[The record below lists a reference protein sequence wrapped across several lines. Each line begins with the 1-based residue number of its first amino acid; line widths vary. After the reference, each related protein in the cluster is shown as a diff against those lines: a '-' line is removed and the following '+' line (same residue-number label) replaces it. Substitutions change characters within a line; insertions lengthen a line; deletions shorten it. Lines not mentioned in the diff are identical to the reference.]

1 MNIKKFLFFSLVF
14 IAVVI
19 IQTLLPNII
28 IVHHPV
34 TLDMFLLYITVIA
47 LMYNQLSAILIGFFI
62 GLIQDFST
70 QSYMMGA
77 FAFMKSLTG
86 YLLGGINNFKQIWD
100 RKIRFLFVFGCY
112 IIHFTVYHYIYLTR
126 NQESLI
132 IGIKLVLIHS
142 LINML
147 VLWFI
152 DKFIY
157 RSKLV

>member
-1 MNIKKFLFFSLVF
+1 MNFRTLLYYSLVF

-28 IVHHPV
+28 VVHHPV
-34 TLDMFLLYITVIA
+34 TLDLFLLYLTVIA
-47 LMYNQLSAILIGFFI
+47 LTYNQLTAIVIGFI
-62 GLIQDFST
+62 MGLIQDIST
-70 QSYMMGA
+70 QSYMLGA

-86 YLLGGINNFKQIWD
+86 YLLGGINNFKQIWG

-126 NQESLI
+126 NHESLI
-132 IGIKLVLIHS
+132 IGVKLVLIHS

-157 RSKLV
+157 QSKLV